1 MQYDVTGVK
10 ARISG
15 TSVPLENAIGR
26 VVDEHLSELN
36 DTIDKIKKMLK
47 DDTDIL
53 TDQEIEDILLQLP
66 ILLYDVTDNQ
76 EVVGMQSD
84 LASLIYKESY
94 NEALKL
100 ARGTVQEKTSASE
113 LATMT
118 EKFDTVIYERAY
130 KIIKQ
135 KISMAMEVLNAV
147 KRINATRVQGAE
159 LGIKTSMF

>member
-1 MQYDVTGVK
+1 MQYDAQESRTRIGGV
-10 ARISG
+10 S
-15 TSVPLENAIGR
+15 TSLENAIHR
-26 VVDEHLSELN
+26 IVDDHIGDLTA
-36 DTIDKIKKMLK
+36 TIDRIKIMLK

-66 ILLYDVTDNQ
+66 ILLYDVSDNQ

-94 NEALKL
+94 NEALKI

-118 EKFDTVIYERAY
+118 EKFDTVIYDRAY

-135 KISMAMEVLNAV
+135 RISMAIEILNAV
-147 KRINATRVQGAE
+147 KRIQATRLQGVE
-159 LGIKTSMF
+159 LGNKLNF

>member
-1 MQYDVTGVK
+1 MQYDAQESR
-10 ARISG
+10 ARIGGS
-15 TSVPLENAIGR
+15 SVSVENAIQRIIDEHIGDLND
-26 VVDEHLSELN
+26 VVDR
-36 DTIDKIKKMLK
+36 IRVMLK

-66 ILLYDVTDNQ
+66 LLLYDVSDNQ

-84 LASLIYKESY
+84 LAGLIYKESY
-94 NEALKL
+94 NEALKI

-118 EKFDTVIYERAY
+118 EKLDTIIYDRAY

-135 KISMAMEVLNAV
+135 KISMAIEVLNAV
-147 KRINATRVQGAE
+147 KRIQATRVQGVE
-159 LGIKTSMF
+159 LGNKTNF

>member
-1 MQYDVTGVK
+1 MNYNAQDSRERVG
-10 ARISG
+10 G
-15 TSVPLENAIGR
+15 PSVSMENAIAR
-26 VVDEHLSELN
+26 IVDEHIGDLT
-36 DTIDKIKKMLK
+36 DVVTKIKEMLK

-66 ILLYDVTDNQ
+66 VLLYDVTDNQ

-94 NEALKL
+94 NEAYKI
-100 ARGTVQEKTSASE
+100 ARGTVGEKQSASE

-118 EKFDTVIYERAY
+118 EKFDSVIYDRAY

-135 KISMAMEVLNAV
+135 KISMAVEVLNAV
-147 KRINATRVQGAE
+147 KRIHSTRVQGIE
-159 LGIKTSMF
+159 IGNKTNF

>member
-1 MQYDVTGVK
+1 MQYDAQESRT
-10 ARISG
+10 RIGGS
-15 TSVPLENAIGR
+15 SVAIENAIGR
-26 VVDEHLSELN
+26 IVDEHIGDLTDVVE
-36 DTIDKIKKMLK
+36 KIKTMLK

-66 ILLYDVTDNQ
+66 ILLYDVTDDQ

-84 LASLIYKESY
+84 LAGLIYKESY
-94 NEALKL
+94 NEALKI

-118 EKFDTVIYERAY
+118 EKFDTVIYDRAY

-135 KISMAMEVLNAV
+135 KISMAVEILNAV
-147 KRINATRVQGAE
+147 KRIQSTRTQGIE
-159 LGIKTSMF
+159 LGNKTNF

>member
-1 MQYDVTGVK
+1 MQYDAQESRG
-10 ARISG
+10 RIGGSSI
-15 TSVPLENAIGR
+15 SVESAINR
-26 VVDEHLSELN
+26 IVDEHIGNLS
-36 DTIDKIKKMLK
+36 DTIDKIKNMLK

-66 ILLYDVTDNQ
+66 LLLYDVTDDQ

-94 NEALKL
+94 NEALKI

-118 EKFDTVIYERAY
+118 EKLDMVIYDRAY

-135 KISMAMEVLNAV
+135 KISMAVEILNAV
-147 KRINATRVQGAE
+147 KRIHATRTQGAE
-159 LGIKTSMF
+159 LGSKTNF